1 MRIVDIGSMKKKIS
15 HRFLPD
21 DLVLDIIARSRS
33 PATIIRCAAVSKP
46 LRRRILH
53 PSFLRRVVIASGTG
67 DDDPLPSFI
76 PSILL
81 GVYHRPRDDP
91 CCPLAFLPAAA
102 SSLPPVSPTADD
114 AAPIDDDDDD
124 DSHGGACVFGG
135 PYRPMSSRR
144 SLVVLRRRCDV
155 VSHHHGGELTVWNPA
170 SGERWVLPPHDH
182 EVLDQSIVLLDVNH
196 RHHHH
201 RNGGDQAAAAAA
213 ATIWSSSFKLL
224 VAHLPAERS
233 PRTLNVQVF
242 SSDDGEWG
250 PPLAC
255 AIPTD
260 CELHN
265 HAKPVVL
272 RGAVHWLC
280 LTHSRHRILVLKW
293 PSRDAAAA
301 AQAPMASLMKL
312 PPPCES
318 GAYDTCLALSPSPS
332 DGTGAGAA
340 TSLSVVVLV
349 GDHIAVWV
357 RAGGGAAAAA
367 RWERRHV
374 VREESI
380 AAAWPMEGSSL
391 GDGWLG
397 RTRLGS
403 FCEGSGA
410 LLLERDDDDGR
421 RRPLVLDM
429 GAMVVR
435 KVDMDSRE
443 AEFVHYEVDLVSY
456 MMFIMRAF

>member
-1 MRIVDIGSMKKKIS
+1 MR
-15 HRFLPD
+15 
-21 DLVLDIIARSRS
+21 
-33 PATIIRCAAVSKP
+33 
-46 LRRRILH
+46 
-53 PSFLRRVVIASGTG
+53 
-67 DDDPLPSFI
+67 
-76 PSILL
+76 
-81 GVYHRPRDDP
+81 
-91 CCPLAFLPAAA
+91 
-102 SSLPPVSPTADD
+102 
-114 AAPIDDDDDD
+114 
-124 DSHGGACVFGG
+124 FGG

-170 SGERWVLPPHDH
+170 SGGRRVLPPHDH
-182 EVLDQSIVLLDVNH
+182 EVLDQSIVLLDVVN
-196 RHHHH
+196 HHHH
-201 RNGGDQAAAAAA
+201 HHNGGAAAAAV
-213 ATIWSSSFKLL
+213 TICSSSFKLL
-224 VAHLPAERS
+224 IAHLPAESS

-260 CELHN
+260 CELHS

-293 PSRDAAAA
+293 PNRDAAAA
-301 AQAPMASLMKL
+301 AGAQATMASLMKL

-357 RAGGGAAAAA
+357 RAAAA

-380 AAAWPMEGSSL
+380 IAAWPMEGSSL

-397 RTRLGS
+397 RTRLGW

-435 KVDMDSRE
+435 KVDMDCRE

-456 MMFIMRAF
+456 MMFVMRAF

>member
-1 MRIVDIGSMKKKIS
+1 MMKKIS
-15 HRFLPD
+15 HQFLPD
-21 DLVLDIIARSRS
+21 DLVLDIVARSRS

-46 LRRRILH
+46 LRRLILH
-53 PSFLRRVVIASGTG
+53 PSFLRRVVIPSGTG
-67 DDDPLPSFI
+67 HDDDDPSFI
-76 PSILL
+76 PSLLL

-91 CCPLAFLPAAA
+91 CCPLAFVPAARGAAAGASIAAA
-102 SSLPPVSPTADD
+102 SSLPPVSPPADVEVER
-114 AAPIDDDDDD
+114 PIDG
-124 DSHGGACVFGG
+124 SHGGAGA
-135 PYRPMSSRR
+135 
-144 SLVVLRRRCDV
+144 
-155 VSHHHGGELTVWNPA
+155 HHHGGELTVWNPA
-170 SGERWVLPPHDH
+170 SGGRWVLPPHDH
-182 EVLDQSIVLLDVNH
+182 EVLDQSIVLLDVANW
-196 RHHHH
+196 
-201 RNGGDQAAAAAA
+201 AFPL
-213 ATIWSSSFKLL
+213 IWKFQRIPSSK
-224 VAHLPAERS
+224 
-233 PRTLNVQVF
+233 
-242 SSDDGEWG
+242 GK
-250 PPLAC
+250 
-255 AIPTD
+255 
-260 CELHN
+260 
-265 HAKPVVL
+265 AKPVVL
-272 RGAVHWLC
+272 RGGRSNGFA
-280 LTHSRHRILVLKW
+280 SRNWGHRILVLKW
-293 PSRDAAAA
+293 PNRDAAAA
-301 AQAPMASLMKL
+301 AGAQATMASLMKL

-357 RAGGGAAAAA
+357 RAAAA

-380 AAAWPMEGSSL
+380 IAAWPMEGSSL

-397 RTRLGS
+397 RTRLGW

-435 KVDMDSRE
+435 KVDMDCRE

-456 MMFIMRAF
+456 MMFVMRAF